1 MKCFGNEK
9 ERNLLRTLI
18 DNLPDLIYV
27 KDTEC
32 RFVTANTAVADFVG
46 TTTEDL
52 IGKTD
57 YDYFSKEMAK
67 KFCVD
72 EQKVIRSGRAV
83 IQREERMVDARGNYR
98 CLSTTQVPLRD
109 IHGKIVGLVG
119 MGRDIT
125 EHKQAEEELRK
136 LTQAI
141 EQSQVSVVITDTE
154 GRIEYVN
161 PRFTEVTGYTS
172 EEVIGKNPRILKSGE
187 HTSEFYDQLWDTITA
202 GREWRGEFRNR
213 KKNGE
218 LYSENVS
225 ISPIKDAEGVITHFL
240 AVKVD
245 VTEQKRLKEQLIQS
259 QKMEAIGLLAGGVA
273 HDFNNL
279 LCIIIGYSDL
289 ILMNMDKQ
297 SKSHKEI
304 EEIRDAGQRAASL
317 TQQLLVFSRRQIL
330 TPKELDLNAVAAG
343 LEKML
348 RRLIGED
355 IELVTVFEQQL
366 WNTKADRGQIEQVL
380 MNLVV
385 NARDSM
391 TEGGRVTVRT
401 ENKVIDD
408 EYCRLVAEARP
419 GKYVCLSVEDTGSG
433 MSKETISHIFEPF
446 YTTKKEGRKTGLG
459 LSVIYG
465 IVKQHEGWIN
475 VSSEPGLNVLLSSG
489 YLDSKSQLKT
499 IREKGYDF
507 IQKPYTLVNLLKA
520 IRKSIKQD
528 MENAKENS
536 FCG

>member
-1 MKCFGNEK
+1 M
-9 ERNLLRTLI
+9 
-18 DNLPDLIYV
+18 
-27 KDTEC
+27 
-32 RFVTANTAVADFVG
+32 
-46 TTTEDL
+46 
-52 IGKTD
+52 
-57 YDYFSKEMAK
+57 
-67 KFCVD
+67 
-72 EQKVIRSGRAV
+72 Q
-83 IQREERMVDARGNYR
+83 
-98 CLSTTQVPLRD
+98 
-109 IHGKIVGLVG
+109 
-119 MGRDIT
+119 DIT
-125 EHKQAEEELRK
+125 EQKIAEEELRK
-136 LTQAI
+136 LSQAV

-172 EEVIGKNPRILKSGE
+172 EEALGKNPRILKSGE
-187 HTSEFYDQLWDTITA
+187 QTPEIYKALWDTITA
-202 GREWRGEFRNR
+202 GKDWRGELRN
-213 KKNGE
+213 KKKSGE
-218 LYSENVS
+218 LYWENVS
-225 ISPIKDAEGVITHFL
+225 ISPIRDAEGVITHFL

-245 VTEQKRLKEQLIQS
+245 VTEQKKLKEQLTQS
-259 QKMEAIGLLAGGVA
+259 QKMAAIGLLAGGVA

-279 LCIIIGYSDL
+279 LCVIIGYSDL
-289 ILMNMDKQ
+289 ILMKMDKQ
-297 SKSHKEI
+297 NQARKEI

-401 ENKVIDD
+401 ENKVVDD
-408 EYCRLVAEARP
+408 EYCRLVADARP
-419 GKYVCLSVEDTGSG
+419 GKYVCLSVQNTGSG

-446 YTTKKEGRKTGLG
+446 YTTKKEGRGTGLG

-465 IVKQHEGWIN
+465 IVKQHEG
-475 VSSEPGLNVLLSSG
+475 
-489 YLDSKSQLKT
+489 
-499 IREKGYDF
+499 
-507 IQKPYTLVNLLKA
+507 
-520 IRKSIKQD
+520 
-528 MENAKENS
+528 
-536 FCG
+536 